1 MTTAIAWFIIISAG
15 IALFKWDENRF
26 NERESE
32 KTRKFLQ
39 EGGWSDEAIDYF
51 FEHAEG

>member
-1 MTTAIAWFIIISAG
+1 MITAITWIILISVG
-15 IALFKWDENRF
+15 VALFVYDESKF

-39 EGGWSDEAIDYF
+39 EGGWSDADIDYF

>member
-1 MTTAIAWFIIISAG
+1 MATAITWFIIISAG
-15 IALFKWDENRF
+15 IALFRWDENRF

-32 KTRKFLQ
+32 KTRKFLK

-51 FEHAEG
+51 FEHVEG